1 MTAEGQIKSFFQ
13 RWETL
18 EAEKQ
23 QVADLMKD
31 LFAEA
36 KGFGYDTKALRAA
49 FRLKAKQDLDSL
61 ADAEFEAIVDTYM
74 SALNATSVQARDA
87 RMRARENIEEFDPI
101 TGEFIDKPASAKLVA
116 TVATGMQ
123 TEIGRKALV
132 AAVDMMIAS
141 EEAEEESRANVEE
154 DAADESAAVSD
165 DPASRASEDS
175 ERQRASMVGFADDCR
190 TGGKEQAAAAPVP
203 VGEADARG
211 LPANSKTD
219 AAISRPGIASLGRP
233 ETENRSDMEAPEAGA
248 SGGMQDEIAI
258 HPADPIAPAA
268 HGEAEVPSVERVSPK
283 NEKSS
288 ADASVGGRHV
298 TAQEHRAASAG
309 ALVKPAPATKPLRPH
324 CRNPG
329 ERCAGYGSTHCG
341 SCLRASKEAEVA
353 A

>member
-1 MTAEGQIKSFFQ
+1 MTAD
-13 RWETL
+13 
-18 EAEKQ
+18 KQ
-23 QVADLMKD
+23 LKAYIDRVLRLKEEQDTIGD
-31 LFAEA
+31 DIREIYAEA
-36 KGFGYDTKALRAA
+36 KAAGYDKTIMGKLVAHLR
-49 FRLKAKQDLDSL
+49 RELKQGAG
-61 ADAEFEAIVDTYM
+61 AVAEAESIFDTY
-74 SALNATSVQARDA
+74 LNAYQ
-87 RMRARENIEEFDPI
+87 RASGTPVATHTHEEEFDPI
-101 TGEFIDKPASAKLVA
+101 TGEFLDQPVNAKLVA

-123 TEIGRKALV
+123 TEIGRKALI
-132 AAVDMMIAS
+132 AAVDIMIAR
-141 EEAEEESRANVEE
+141 EDAEEESRANVEE
-154 DAADESAAVSD
+154 GTADESAAVSV

-203 VGEADARG
+203 VGEADARS

-233 ETENRSDMEAPEAGA
+233 EIENRSDKEAPEAGA

-268 HGEAEVPSVERVSPK
+268 HGEAEAPSVERVSPE
-283 NEKSS
+283 NDTSS
-288 ADASVGGRHV
+288 AAANAGGRHV
-298 TAQEHRAASAG
+298 NAQPHRAATAG
-309 ALVKPAPATKPLRPH
+309 ALVQVAPATKPLRPH

-329 ERCAGYGSTHCG
+329 EHCGGYGSNHCH